1 MRERVDRMLQV
12 IPGVFY
18 QFLAKPEGPFKAAF
32 ISESVVNLFGV
43 TVEEASRPGFLADRV
58 SGDLVELRL
67 AALEKAGPSGI
78 AVAEYSARGRDREM
92 WLRDTL
98 RLTVLLDGSTEIVGF
113 IADTS
118 IEHEADLA
126 RRAAEEQLQRRNWA
140 LAAYSRSLSTLIRS
154 GTLDELVKR
163 VCEDIVQEDVY
174 NLACVGLPEATPGK
188 PVRIIA
194 SAGTAIGYANSL
206 NLSWSAD
213 VLEGRGPT
221 GVAVREGLPHIMR
234 DSLTDPIFAPWR
246 ERGAAFGIRS
256 TVTVPCKA
264 ADRIVAVLI
273 VYASVPDAFGADE
286 LALFQRLSDEIGF
299 AIELEADRA
308 RLRDA
313 ETAKTNAEE
322 NLLAVAQL
330 GPGVLYRER
339 VDAATMKMLLVF
351 GDPARI
357 TRDLAP
363 VHNCPVTLDM
373 ILGAPDHIK
382 AILALADGGT
392 LAEDIPLL
400 ATDGKTRWVRD
411 LVRVTARSAV
421 AVEVVGYISEVTK
434 EKEQQLHQQQLTT
447 LLTLGEMATGMA
459 HELNQ
464 PLAGISFA
472 AQNGALLL
480 AREPVDLVAI
490 GDKFEKIGTQT
501 RRAGR
506 LIDHMRVFARNEHEA
521 MRPVSWR
528 EALDSAMYV
537 LRPKLRQC
545 ILHDDV
551 RHDLPNVMGS
561 AIPMEQVLINLI
573 SNAIDAYEMSG
584 SDVPREVTVS
594 GSVSDDHVVLRV
606 IDRAG
611 GIPPHLLSR
620 IFEPFFTTKP
630 PGKGTGLGLALAF
643 GTVVEMGG
651 TITAGNENG
660 GAVFEIRLPKA
671 TDVVGTAHPGCDRT

>member
-1 MRERVDRMLQV
+1 
-12 IPGVFY
+12 
-18 QFLAKPEGPFKAAF
+18 
-32 ISESVVNLFGV
+32 
-43 TVEEASRPGFLADRV
+43 
-58 SGDLVELRL
+58 
-67 AALEKAGPSGI
+67 
-78 AVAEYSARGRDREM
+78 
-92 WLRDTL
+92 
-98 RLTVLLDGSTEIVGF
+98 
-113 IADTS
+113 
-118 IEHEADLA
+118 
-126 RRAAEEQLQRRNWA
+126 
-140 LAAYSRSLSTLIRS
+140 
-154 GTLDELVKR
+154 
-163 VCEDIVQEDVY
+163 
-174 NLACVGLPEATPGK
+174 
-188 PVRIIA
+188 
-194 SAGTAIGYANSL
+194 
-206 NLSWSAD
+206 
-213 VLEGRGPT
+213 
-221 GVAVREGLPHIMR
+221 
-234 DSLTDPIFAPWR
+234 
-246 ERGAAFGIRS
+246 
-256 TVTVPCKA
+256 
-264 ADRIVAVLI
+264 
-273 VYASVPDAFGADE
+273 
-286 LALFQRLSDEIGF
+286 
-299 AIELEADRA
+299 
-308 RLRDA
+308 
-313 ETAKTNAEE
+313 
-322 NLLAVAQL
+322 
-330 GPGVLYRER
+330 
-339 VDAATMKMLLVF
+339 MLLVF

-363 VHNCPVTLDM
+363 VDNCPVTLGM
-373 ILGAPDHIK
+373 ILGAPDHTK
-382 AILALADGGT
+382 AILTLAEGGT

-411 LVRVTARSAV
+411 SVSVTARSAD
-421 AVEVVGYISEVTK
+421 AAEVIGYISEVTK

-528 EALDSAMYV
+528 EALDSAMYI